1 MVDHL
6 LNHGHFKGIAPG
18 ERTPT
23 DCPEKCLRRKTAS
36 EDNLINSVIGYDR
49 ADLKREDKKFGHQLL
64 IAVLS
69 VILKQN
75 GVGAVNRAR

>member
-1 MVDHL
+1 VKTDSEVVYRL
-6 LNHGHFKGIAPG
+6 LNHGHLGRIISG

-23 DCPEKCLRRKTAS
+23 GRPEKCLRRKTAN

-64 IAVLS
+64 LIVVLL
-69 VILKQN
+69 VI
-75 GVGAVNRAR
+75 